1 MSAAVWKIIPICL
14 FWCLWREKN
23 NRSFEDLESALEEI
37 YPLFYH
43 MLLYLWTMAYVH
55 SLSFSFDD
63 FLTRFSRSI

>member
-1 MSAAVWKIIPICL
+1 
-14 FWCLWREKN
+14 
-23 NRSFEDLESALEEI
+23 LEEI